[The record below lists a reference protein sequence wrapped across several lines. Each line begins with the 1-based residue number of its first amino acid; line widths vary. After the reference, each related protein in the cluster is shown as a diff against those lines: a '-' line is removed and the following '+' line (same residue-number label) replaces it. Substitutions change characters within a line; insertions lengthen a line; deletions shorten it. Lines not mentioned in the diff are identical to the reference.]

1 MDILNL
7 IQVQI
12 TEIRQNNP
20 PDYLDAILVHLERA
34 YLYYEKGSTDS
45 YYYNDVVYRTNQ
57 AYEGSLREAYK
68 VLYDKT
74 SDQVAKKSPYEIEV
88 YLKTDSVFKGRV
100 IQLFENYRHEW
111 RNQSAHDY
119 KLIIDSNEAF
129 LALINVS
136 AFVHLLLKLIQERIA
151 YKQELAKDYTKN
163 NFANIS
169 HAKGELVPSVL
180 NLLRLFKQEYLKNTD
195 YKEVDLLG
203 KLNAYLEKTID
214 VKIQRDLLLQAAT
227 SIMRP
232 DFIISNNIET
242 AIIEVKRYRKN
253 RPIDPAI
260 NQLTSYLEAA
270 DLQNGILFL
279 LNNENYE
286 CVREVKMNDNLY
298 KIYIV

>member
-1 MDILNL
+1 M
-7 IQVQI
+7 
-12 TEIRQNNP
+12 
-20 PDYLDAILVHLERA
+20 
-34 YLYYEKGSTDS
+34 
-45 YYYNDVVYRTNQ
+45 
-57 AYEGSLREAYK
+57 
-68 VLYDKT
+68 
-74 SDQVAKKSPYEIEV
+74 
-88 YLKTDSVFKGRV
+88 
-100 IQLFENYRHEW
+100 FENYRHEW